1 VDLHGFRLPNETL
14 GAAVG
19 DELLRLSAIRIV
31 EASGEG
37 ALVAR
42 RSADEFLVLTYES
55 GARTD
60 AAEPMWEV
68 GVQRAQALADRIQA
82 RFADPFTV
90 GEHRDVYLGASI
102 GIAVSGAGA
111 DDAPQ
116 ATTASVLL
124 SHAQSALGDAKTIG
138 AQGKM
143 VFRGSDH
150 RGKARL
156 SMLGRL
162 HQALDRDEFEL
173 HYQPVVNMHTRR
185 LIGVEGLLRWRDPE
199 RELVM
204 PGSFIGL
211 AEDSGLIVP
220 IGEWVVAEAAR
231 QSAHWSALGLKLE
244 VAFNLSPRQ
253 LGSPEI
259 VPHILAAL
267 AKQSVPA
274 KDMVV
279 EITESYALSDP
290 ERTLPLLHNLVDH
303 GLRLAIDDF
312 GTGLSSLS
320 RLREIPAHILK
331 IDRSFVSDISADPR
345 GESMISVIVD
355 LARHFGMTPHA
366 EGVETD
372 HERRTLLRLGCEQ
385 AQGYLF
391 ARPLTASQIE
401 AFARGAGTI
410 NGVPLLPSADSSIAA

>member
-1 VDLHGFRLPNETL
+1 
-14 GAAVG
+14 
-19 DELLRLSAIRIV
+19 
-31 EASGEG
+31 
-37 ALVAR
+37 
-42 RSADEFLVLTYES
+42 
-55 GARTD
+55 
-60 AAEPMWEV
+60 
-68 GVQRAQALADRIQA
+68 
-82 RFADPFTV
+82 
-90 GEHRDVYLGASI
+90 
-102 GIAVSGAGA
+102 
-111 DDAPQ
+111 
-116 ATTASVLL
+116 
-124 SHAQSALGDAKTIG
+124 
-138 AQGKM
+138 M
-143 VFRGSDH
+143 VFRGSDQSG
-150 RGKARL
+150 RARL
-156 SMLGRL
+156 SLLGRL
-162 HQALDRDEFEL
+162 HNALDRDEFEL
-173 HYQPVVNMHTRR
+173 HYQPVVNMHTRQ

-199 RELVM
+199 RDLVM
-204 PGSFIGL
+204 PNAFIGL

-231 QSAHWSALGLKLE
+231 QSAHWSSMGLKLE

-253 LGSPEI
+253 LGSVEI

-267 AKQSVPA
+267 SQRSVRA
-274 KDMVV
+274 EDIVV

-331 IDRSFVSDISADPR
+331 IDRSFVSDLSVDPR

-372 HERRTLLRLGCEQ
+372 SERRTLLRLGCEQ

-391 ARPLTASQIE
+391 ARPVEASQIE
-401 AFARGAGTI
+401 AMARGTRTL
-410 NGVPLLPSADSSIAA
+410 NGVPLLRFDDSSIAA